1 MTRSHTIKTA
11 PKGWTRTA
19 IAQIALVTQGQSPPS
34 SRYNREKRGLP
45 FFQGKANFGLRHP
58 VPEVWC
64 DKPRKIAKKG
74 DILIS
79 VRAPVGP
86 VNMCREDC
94 GIGRGLASIRPYPKI
109 NSIYVYYHL
118 LFLEDNI
125 AARGTGTTF
134 KAITGDQLRSVVLNI
149 APPNEQ
155 AYIASRIESLFSKI
169 DAARQSLEATMS
181 LLAQNRLSILNH
193 AFTGRLVRHKF
204 NSKPNH
210 LKEWTSMDLGQIL
223 QPSKERFNPVTN
235 KSRTF
240 IGLEHIESN
249 TGRILKHGKSE
260 QMESTKTVFHAGD
273 ILYGR
278 LRPYL
283 NKVCVPNFDGV
294 CSTDILVLPV
304 NSSVSNKYIALFLST
319 PEFVAYANKNATGVQ
334 HPRISFKKLAEL
346 PIPMPSLLEQKRIV
360 SKIESLFSNIDATRQ
375 SLETAISLLEQN
387 RLSVLNHA
395 FTGRLVRHKPNTN

>member
-1 MTRSHTIKTA
+1 
-11 PKGWTRTA
+11 
-19 IAQIALVTQGQSPPS
+19 
-34 SRYNREKRGLP
+34 
-45 FFQGKANFGLRHP
+45 
-58 VPEVWC
+58 
-64 DKPRKIAKKG
+64 
-74 DILIS
+74 
-79 VRAPVGP
+79 
-86 VNMCREDC
+86 
-94 GIGRGLASIRPYPKI
+94 
-109 NSIYVYYHL
+109 
-118 LFLEDNI
+118 
-125 AARGTGTTF
+125 
-134 KAITGDQLRSVVLNI
+134 
-149 APPNEQ
+149 
-155 AYIASRIESLFSKI
+155 
-169 DAARQSLEATMS
+169 MS